1 MVTARA
7 PLDPARAASLLAR
20 LRIRRFAVDPDGPL
34 PIEPVV
40 DVLVRFSELA
50 STAPWARFVLEV
62 NPLKWT
68 RAGAV
73 AVDGLLIIED
83 D

>member
-1 MVTARA
+1 V
-7 PLDPARAASLLAR
+7 SLLAR
-20 LRIRRFAVDPDGPL
+20 LRIRRFALDPDGPL
-34 PIEPVV
+34 PVEPVA
-40 DVLVRFSELA
+40 DVLARFSELA

-68 RAGAV
+68 RTGTV